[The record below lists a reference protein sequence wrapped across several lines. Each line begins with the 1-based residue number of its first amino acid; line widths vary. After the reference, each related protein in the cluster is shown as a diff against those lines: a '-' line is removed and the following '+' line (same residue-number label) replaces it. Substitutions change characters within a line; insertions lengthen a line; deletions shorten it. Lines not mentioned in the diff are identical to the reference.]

1 MMQVTPRKSLSKIT
15 PQHLWLSV
23 SVTTLFKGRTMF
35 VVDVEEVGTTTSEVA
50 VEVEA
55 EGVVGV
61 IERIEE
67 SLLLGTMKGVR
78 SRRESLSVIVAQV
91 EERKCP
97 VVVVE
102 LLELVMCTRKPGKA
116 RKTPSLFLKRAVLS

>member
-1 MMQVTPRKSLSKIT
+1 M
-15 PQHLWLSV
+15 
-23 SVTTLFKGRTMF
+23 FKGRTMF
-35 VVDVEEVGTTTSEVA
+35 VVDVEEVGTATTEVA

-61 IERIEE
+61 TERIEE

-78 SRRESLSVIVAQV
+78 SRRESSSVIVALV

-116 RKTPSLFLKRAVLS
+116 RKIPSLFLKRVVLS